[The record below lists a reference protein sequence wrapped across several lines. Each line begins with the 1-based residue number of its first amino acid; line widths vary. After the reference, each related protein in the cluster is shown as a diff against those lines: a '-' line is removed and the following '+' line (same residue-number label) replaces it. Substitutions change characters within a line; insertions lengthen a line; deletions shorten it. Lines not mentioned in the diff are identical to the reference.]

1 MIKMGNLALL
11 QKILVLSAAIT
22 LILSPVQDF
31 LDPGRS
37 RVPSV
42 AIKSVAQMVMGVFL
56 IYFWATV
63 MAGQ

>member
-1 MIKMGNLALL
+1 MGNLALL

-42 AIKSVAQMVMGVFL
+42 AIKSVTQMVMGVFL

>member
-1 MIKMGNLALL
+1 MGNLALL